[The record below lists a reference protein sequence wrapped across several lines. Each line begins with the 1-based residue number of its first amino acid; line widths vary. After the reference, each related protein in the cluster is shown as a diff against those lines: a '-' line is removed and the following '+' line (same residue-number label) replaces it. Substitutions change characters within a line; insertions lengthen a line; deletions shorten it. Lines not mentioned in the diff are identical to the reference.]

1 MKVGDLVQSNIFDK
15 KGSGSY
21 GLILGPYEGLTGYWN
36 VQWCSED
43 WELTHGIVGGYE
55 ISEKD
60 LVVASRA

>member
-15 KGSGSY
+15 RGSGSY

-43 WELTHGIVGGYE
+43 WELTHGIVGVYE

>member
-21 GLILGPYEGLTGYWN
+21 GLILGPHEGLTGYWN

-43 WELTHGIVGGYE
+43 WELTHGVVGVYE